1 MKKYVG
7 NCSDA
12 FDWDQ
17 IISKFDER
25 QVSHKKYEEG
35 STASKEIDDA
45 WAESKESVDF
55 FTYHTGEAYD
65 PDLDKRFGEWITLHG
80 LVQQDGYR
88 QKLWAT
94 RRQRNC

>member
-12 FDWDQ
+12 SLIGIQ
-17 IISKFDER
+17 IISKFDEQ

-45 WAESKESVDF
+45 WAESQESADF
-55 FTYHTGEAYD
+55 PYIHTGEAYD
-65 PDLDKRFGEWITLHG
+65 PIWINA
-80 LVQQDGYR
+80 LVNG
-88 QKLWAT
+88 
-94 RRQRNC
+94 

>member
-17 IISKFDER
+17 IISKFDEQ

-55 FTYHTGEAYD
+55 FTSVSYTHLTL
-65 PDLDKRFGEWITLHG
+65 PTKRI
-80 LVQQDGYR
+80 V
-88 QKLWAT
+88 
-94 RRQRNC
+94 

>member
-55 FTYHTGEAYD
+55 FTYHTGCLLYTSPSPRDSIASRM
-65 PDLDKRFGEWITLHG
+65 PSS
-80 LVQQDGYR
+80 
-88 QKLWAT
+88 A
-94 RRQRNC
+94 